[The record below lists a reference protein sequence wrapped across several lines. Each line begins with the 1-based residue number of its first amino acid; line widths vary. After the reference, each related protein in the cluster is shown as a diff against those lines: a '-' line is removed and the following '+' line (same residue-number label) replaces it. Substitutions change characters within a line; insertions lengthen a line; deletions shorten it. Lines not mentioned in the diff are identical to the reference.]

1 MGKLQEGIRELD
13 SLQNYSEVQL
23 GSLLAL
29 IHAHKK
35 CQPVDKEAVT
45 QLDTKLKDERKRA
58 DDQVRRVRM
67 IIISFQ
73 LIVMIIKMIIQR
85 E

>member
-58 DDQVRRVRM
+58 DDQVRRAVM
-67 IIISFQ
+67 IIISLQ

>member
-67 IIISFQ
+67 MIISLQ

>member
-1 MGKLQEGIRELD
+1 M
-13 SLQNYSEVQL
+13 QL

-58 DDQVRRVRM
+58 DDQVRMIMM
-67 IIISFQ
+67 IILLKI
-73 LIVMIIKMIIQR
+73 IMMII
-85 E
+85 